1 MAALGLERL
10 LGGDPADVAK
20 APNRA
25 AHTLPA
31 IVGFTVGCGLGAAC
45 EAALGTWS
53 LCLAGLALLAK
64 SARRGICILS
74 YPPETGG

>member
-45 EAALGTWS
+45 EAALAMGF
-53 LCLAGLALLAK
+53 AAERDDG
-64 SARRGICILS
+64 
-74 YPPETGG
+74 PH